1 MSTEPPVEIRD
12 DGATDRYFHVMLN
25 MADDELNPYEYRLLG
40 HYRRVCGAQN
50 VPCTEGTRKT
60 AERCKMSAGKVSETR
75 AALAAAGWIKLAEDG
90 NRVIVT
96 LIDRMPENVARYSA
110 DKRSPDERSPHE
122 RSGNR
127 KNVHRMNVSF
137 TSRTKRSPHERKRSP
152 GERKKE
158 LIKKQPPKE
167 PAKTSSSSDRGD
179 RTGGEQVDDD
189 GFIRN
194 QAELIGLSR
203 ENCEKL
209 LAVGVERATGLLI
222 AARRKAK
229 TNPAGLLLA
238 MLGSEQPPS
247 ADDLS
252 LVPLAAELG
261 TTEPDRLDREQR
273 ARQLRQLTARQNGS
287 ERTPAAPEYVKLATR
302 KLVPPLPPEQ
312 PPFDPPAPVEVI
324 GLDEKPGGTLTI
336 REIWQATLGQLQ
348 MQLNRDTYAHLRD
361 AKAVRF
367 EDGILTVQ
375 PRPHAVRTFA
385 RLQTMLDQVVSG
397 IAGAPISVRAVNEA
411 EPAPAQ

>member
-252 LVPLAAELG
+252 LVPLALELG

-273 ARQLRQLTARQNGS
+273 GRQLRQFAARQNGS
-287 ERTPAAPEYVKLATR
+287 DLAASTPDRSAQDVW
-302 KLVPPLPPEQ
+302 Q
-312 PPFDPPAPVEVI
+312 QVI
-324 GLDEKPGGTLTI
+324 G
-336 REIWQATLGQLQ
+336 QLRV
-348 MQLNRDTYAHLRD
+348 QLNRATFDTWL
-361 AKAVRF
+361 
-367 EDGILTVQ
+367 DGMTAEQFADGVLTVRARHAYGADWCAKHVQ
-375 PRPHAVRTFA
+375 PLVD
-385 RLQTMLDQVVSG
+385 RLASTAAGQAIRVVF
-397 IAGAPISVRAVNEA
+397 E
-411 EPAPAQ
+411 APAWMVARS